1 MKIFKE
7 LKEQYAWLW
16 WWLLEQGIVVATI
29 LVHFFFLSIF
39 IVAMT
44 AFYFVMRWLKGH

>member
-39 IVAMT
+39 IVVMVGL
-44 AFYFVMRWLKGH
+44 YFVMRWLKGH